1 MKIYLGA
8 DHRGYKLKE
17 GLKKYLVDSGYDVLD
32 CGNAV
37 YDPQDDYPDFAKAVA
52 GKVAVNQDNRGIL
65 ICGSGAG
72 MAIVANKVAGI
83 RAALAVTPPHAF
95 MLCNDENVNV
105 LAISA
110 ELTTPDVAKNI
121 TDVFLTTSFSTEERH
136 RRRVKKI
143 E

>member
-8 DHRGYKLKE
+8 DHRGYEHKE
-17 GLKKYLVDSGYDVLD
+17 ELKKYLADAGYDVLD

-52 GKVAVNQDNRGIL
+52 GKVAAHPDSRGIL

-72 MAIVANKVAGI
+72 VAITANKVPGI

-95 MLCNDENVNV
+95 MLRNDEDVNV
-105 LAISA
+105 LTLSA
-110 ELTTPDVAKNI
+110 ELATSDVAKNI
-121 TDVFLTTSFSTEERH
+121 VDVFLKTPFSTEERH
-136 RRRVKKI
+136 HRRVEKI